1 MSVTRLLERLKR
13 VRLVRARSAVRLLT
27 ELLNK
32 YRRLRLVAHCKPD
45 KSTIPWSETLREVN
59 SSKSTLVRSPPV
71 LPNAP
76 LMLFESAASG
86 MAKLGSGKRTWVMM
100 CVLVLRPPGASITVK
115 VFVTM
120 PAVAGVTV
128 SVRSLFV
135 PPRER
140 PELGITP

>member
-86 MAKLGSGKRTWVMM
+86 MAKLGCGKRTWGMI
-100 CVLVLRPPGASITVK
+100 CVLDRRRHGASHPVH
-115 VFVTM
+115 
-120 PAVAGVTV
+120 V
-128 SVRSLFV
+128 S
-135 PPRER
+135 
-140 PELGITP
+140 